1 MKQIIIT
8 FLLFLS
14 FNSFSQNDNLYQ
26 FESKKEV
33 LNNSI
38 LEISYPFFKNGTYAN
53 DINSIIQ
60 QKIEEIKS
68 ETIDLLNTISPD
80 ESKNYLINY
89 VVSVKYL
96 NQKVLSIE
104 FEYDGFTGGAHNNV
118 IIEYINI
125 NLQNGKKIMINDIVA
140 KEKQDDL
147 FTELIKLWK
156 KEETVTELAEIT
168 KEEIFKEGNFFF
180 TEKTLNFSIYQSY
193 IDGYRVLSVPLEK

>member
-1 MKQIIIT
+1 MKPIIIT

-14 FNSFSQNDNLYQ
+14 LTSFSQNDNLYQ
-26 FESKKEV
+26 FESKEEV

-38 LEISYPFFKNGTYAN
+38 LKISYPFFKNGTYAN

-60 QKIEEIKS
+60 QNIEEIKL
-68 ETIDLLNTISPD
+68 ETKELLDSISPD
-80 ESKNYLINY
+80 ESKNYLIHY
-89 VVSVKYL
+89 DVSVKYL

-104 FEYDGFTGGAHNNV
+104 FNYDGFTGGAHNYV

-125 NLQNGKKIMINDIVA
+125 NLQNGKKIIINDIVA
-140 KEKQDDL
+140 KEKQDAV

-156 KEETVTELAEIT
+156 KEETVTELTEIT

-193 IDGYRVLSVPLEK
+193 VDGYRILSVPLEK